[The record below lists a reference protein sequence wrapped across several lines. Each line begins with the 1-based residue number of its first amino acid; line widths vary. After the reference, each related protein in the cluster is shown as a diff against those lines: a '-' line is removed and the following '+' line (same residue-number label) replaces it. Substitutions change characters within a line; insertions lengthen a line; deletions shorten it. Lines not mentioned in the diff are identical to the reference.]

1 LAIAILF
8 LFVIMMIQI
17 HIAPQERILNSSEF
31 SYSSLYSFFAFFGFF
46 LFLISSLLL
55 FSPSFSIPSVV
66 TFFHPV
72 WAIEFKTM
80 TDIET
85 LAIGIAVAYPTA

>member
-1 LAIAILF
+1 
-8 LFVIMMIQI
+8 MMIQI

-31 SYSSLYSFFAFFGFF
+31 SYSSLYSFFAFFCFF
-46 LFLISSLLL
+46 LFLIFSLLL
-55 FSPSFSIPSVV
+55 FSPSAFSIPSIV

>member
-1 LAIAILF
+1 MAIAILF

-17 HIAPQERILNSSEF
+17 HIAPQERFLNSSEF
-31 SYSSLYSFFAFFGFF
+31 SYSSLYSFFAFFLFV
-46 LFLISSLLL
+46 FLISSLLL